1 MEGRIRNVFL
11 ANKSLLQAEPIEVR
25 QAPDPRDSMSPSN
38 GDVAQ
43 TPEPKSTSGLASVF
57 KSLTGSKSSKS
68 LNPQSPASIA
78 QNLNPANTL
87 KNAIYGGPPNYE
99 QLFEQL
105 KSGNPL
111 PDRLAA
117 AESLRHAVQDY
128 PLSGVRSLVRGCWNE
143 TDDSR

>member
-1 MEGRIRNVFL
+1 MAPDIPRPPPAN
-11 ANKSLLQAEPIEVR
+11 NKSLRVAFLDLLPVPKAR
-25 QAPDPRDSMSPSN
+25 NSMSPA
-38 GDVAQ
+38 DVPP
-43 TPEPKSTSGLASVF
+43 TPESKSTSGLASVF

-68 LNPQSPASIA
+68 PNPQSPPSVP
-78 QNLNPANTL
+78 QHLNTANTL

-105 KSGNPL
+105 KVGNAL

-128 PLSGVRSLVRGCWNE
+128 PLSGVSSLVVKLLGVVLIV
-143 TDDSR
+143 